1 MSLLSTIYAHL
12 RVAPLL
18 AGPHHIAQKKTR
30 QTDATS
36 LSSLSDKSGFPVYFN
51 FARRL
56 HQRADS
62 LAKQRNN
69 VNRSFCNFSITTFMT
84 KQPIMI
90 RVVVVCPVT
99 GCYRVVWQPLQL
111 RVTQLHL

>member
-1 MSLLSTIYAHL
+1 VDAAWLIVLPPVLFAHL
-12 RVAPLL
+12 RVAPLS
-18 AGPHHIAQKKTR
+18 ADPHQIAQKKTR

-62 LAKQRNN
+62 LAAIKNF
-69 VNRSFCNFSITTFMT
+69 VNRSSKDFSMTTA
-84 KQPIMI
+84 
-90 RVVVVCPVT
+90 
-99 GCYRVVWQPLQL
+99 
-111 RVTQLHL
+111 